1 MRFNNYFNLPSLESI
16 DFQASSTLGS
26 DLSKVI
32 ADAMSDIDKIWES
45 SKHEG
50 ARFRKAVADYCK
62 KKFSQALA
70 TVMIKDTGIDITSIH
85 FYGRDLKNS
94 AFGLFAVD
102 LSLDDP
108 NTVTSLMGQE
118 SGINTSNYRTDK
130 EYLEELNHLVDLLD
144 PTEGKLKS
152 NKYGKNNKRVVH
164 AAIHFDMEFAFMC
177 KYLFVKEVD
186 QEQAVPTADE
196 IAAIML
202 HEIGHVM
209 SLVEHSFDIF
219 ATANR
224 VRESIHGIDVKK
236 MRDDPKAID
245 NFISEHK
252 KVLNRIK
259 KITVLLPNTQQNK
272 KLSSHLKLMTDAVEK
287 LNLLKITTNGD
298 IARSSIIVNN
308 IVNFIYTLIVNIFT
322 AFILSLMIGLLT
334 LVMSYLIASLTN
346 GINKSM
352 ISTDKKSTDRGS
364 GYSQLFLIE
373 RWADDYAAHQ
383 GYGPELASA
392 LNKLGYAFKH
402 ILMMFDDPGLRNSS
416 IFFTLNGI
424 ADAFFNLPNL
434 LCAPPLMDG
443 IYEDDV
449 RRIERIRED
458 TYAFFRNN
466 NDVPPTLI
474 NTYINKIDKLNEQI
488 KKAEDAQFWSRGARE
503 TLSKIWFNLTPTGI
517 YSLLKDGNLQKDLDL
532 LNNQV
537 DAMRNNSLYYWS
549 DKFKY
554 S

>member
-1 MRFNNYFNLPSLESI
+1 MRFDNYFNLPGFESI
-16 DFQASSTLGS
+16 DFQTSSTLGTDIS
-26 DLSKVI
+26 RVI
-32 ADAMSDIDKIWES
+32 ANAMNDVEKIWES
-45 SKHEG
+45 SGHEG
-50 ARFRKAVADYCK
+50 ERFRKAVTDYCT
-62 KKFSQALA
+62 KKFSQVLA
-70 TVMIKDTGIDITSIH
+70 AVIIKDTGIDVTSIK
-85 FYGRDLKNS
+85 FYGRDLRNS
-94 AFGLFAVD
+94 SFGLFAIE
-102 LSLDDP
+102 LGLDDA
-108 NTVTSLMGQE
+108 NTVLALMNRE
-118 SGINTSNYRTDK
+118 SGLNTSTKPDK
-130 EYLEELNHLVDLLD
+130 QYLEDLNHLVDLLD
-144 PTEGKLKS
+144 FNKGKLKS
-152 NKYGKNNKRVVH
+152 NKYGKGNNHVIHVD
-164 AAIHFDMEFAFMC
+164 IHFDMEFAFMC
-177 KYLFVKEVD
+177 KYLFADKVD
-186 QEQAVPTADE
+186 KEQAVPTADE

-202 HEIGHVM
+202 HEIGHM
-209 SLVEHSFDIF
+209 MTLVEHSFDIF

-224 VRESIHGIDVKK
+224 VRESVHTIDIKK
-236 MRDDPKAID
+236 MRDDPEAID

-272 KLSSHLKLMTDAVEK
+272 KLSNHLKLMTDAIEK
-287 LNLLKITTNGD
+287 LNLLKITTNSD
-298 IARSSIIVNN
+298 NMRSSMIGYKV
-308 IVNFIYTLIVNIFT
+308 VLFILFLIVNIFT
-322 AFILSLMIGLLT
+322 AFILSLVMGLLT

-346 GINKSM
+346 GMNKSM

-392 LNKLGYAFKH
+392 LNKLGYGFKH
-402 ILMMFDDPGLRNSS
+402 VLMMFDDPGLRNSS
-416 IFFTLNGI
+416 NYFTLNEI
-424 ADAFFNLPNL
+424 ADAFFNLFNL
-434 LCAPPLMDG
+434 FCAPPLMDG
-443 IYEDDV
+443 IYEDGI

-466 NDVPPTLI
+466 TDVPPTII
-474 NTYINKIDKLNEQI
+474 NAYINKIDKLNEQI
-488 KKAEDAQFWSRGARE
+488 KKAEDAQFWSKGARE